1 MKRGGRTR
9 VDWGEFG
16 KQDREHR
23 LELARLP
30 FERKV
35 EMLKQLQEIA
45 KNLRSPKKRKPPVE

>member
-1 MKRGGRTR
+1 MKRGDRTQA
-9 VDWGEFG
+9 DWAKFG
-16 KQDREHR
+16 KQDRKHR
-23 LELARLP
+23 LQLARLP